1 MFRIEITK
9 TIKFKKIF
17 EVIKDVFPDVY
28 LKANIDGILLYQ
40 KSPSI
45 INDTYILI
53 AKLNN
58 FDNEYSFKNTDY
70 ETEYLRIFDTNQ
82 IYKCVKNL
90 TQTSSIIMS
99 NESEF
104 IILENKNKGV
114 KHRIRYNDRIPQKKF
129 LKDNFSVNI
138 GNPIGSFVMNAREY
152 TSIIKNIK
160 SSDEFTEISLK
171 LNYLKNGNKQL
182 DFFTLSTRQEFS
194 QSIVLTP
201 HEKDAITVQQDTVV
215 CQHCYCVATLILFI
229 KSINLNSEMCLHFY
243 EKGMIIQ
250 YQIEE
255 VGQIIFY
262 TNESTCSNNW
272 E

>member
-1 MFRIEITK
+1 MFKIEITK
-9 TIKFKKIF
+9 TIKLKKIF

-45 INDTYILI
+45 INDTYVLI

-58 FDNEYSFKNTDY
+58 FENEYTFKNIDY
-70 ETEYLRIFDTNQ
+70 ETEYLRVFDTNQ

-90 TQTSSIIMS
+90 TQTSSIIIS
-99 NESEF
+99 NENQF

-114 KHRIRYNDRIPQKKF
+114 KHRIRYNDRIPQKT
-129 LKDNFSVNI
+129 LLNDISIDI
-138 GNPIGSFVMNAREY
+138 GNPLGSFVMNAREY

-171 LNYLKNGNKQL
+171 LNYLQSGKKQL

-194 QSIVLTP
+194 QSVVLTP
-201 HEKDAITVQQDTVV
+201 HEKDKINVQEDTVI

-243 EKGMIIQ
+243 KKGVMIQ
-250 YQIEE
+250 YQIED
-255 VGQIIFY
+255 VGQIVFY
-262 TNESTCSNNW
+262 ANESTCSNNW

>member
-58 FDNEYSFKNTDY
+58 FENDYTFKNIDY

-99 NESEF
+99 NEDEF

-114 KHRIRYNDRIPQKKF
+114 KHRIRYNDRIPQKTLFVIDIEKP
-129 LKDNFSVNI
+129 L
-138 GNPIGSFVMNAREY
+138 GSFVMNAREY

-171 LNYLKNGNKQL
+171 LNYLKNGTKQL

-201 HEKDAITVQQDTVV
+201 NEKDVINVQEDTVI

-229 KSINLNSEMCLHFY
+229 KSINLNTEMCLHFY
-243 EKGMIIQ
+243 EKGIMIQ
-250 YQIEE
+250 YQIED
-255 VGQIIFY
+255 VGQIVFY
-262 TNESTCSNNW
+262 ANESTCSNNW